1 MNFKSVVKYSIRF
14 FFLLSIVYISTIYFF
29 DKFVYLNSEQKFEL
43 YLKLVEDRNRFY
55 EFIPLSWITV
65 DGLFF
70 ILIFIFLIILFT
82 TKFYTYVNELDFV
95 YNNKYFD
102 EYLML
107 YLMWNSFLL
116 SCLYIFRFNGLS
128 RLNLILFTFLIP
140 LILFLFRNS
149 EIFSN
154 LLGRPISKENFIT
167 FNLDELSNFK
177 NLKILAYRKLKSA
190 LFISENELTSF
201 VINEVDKLNKIINL
215 NLIVIRLNNT
225 NKLAQKLENYL
236 INLNKKVLLISDKS
250 ISFNKNFIYRM
261 KQVDSKFLY
270 YFNNDIQYG
279 SKYILKRTFDIIVS
293 LILIVLLLPLLIV
306 ISAFITLTDGKP
318 FLVHQNRVGLHGN
331 QFKMFKFRTM
341 YINSHEKRE
350 TLKNLNVK
358 GGPLFKIEND
368 PRLIKRL
375 VFLRKYSLDEL
386 PQLFNVIKGEMSL
399 VGPRPLFD
407 EDTSKFDKSYMRR
420 LNVLPGLTG
429 LLQINE
435 RNTSN
440 FELWHKYDIEYIDN
454 WSLYLDIK
462 ILFKTLKV
470 LRNKDIIGK

>member
-1 MNFKSVVKYSIRF
+1 MNFKSVVKYSVRF
-14 FFLLSIVYISTIYFF
+14 LFLLSIVYISTINFF
-29 DKFVYLNSEQKFEL
+29 DKFVYINFEQKFEF

-95 YNNKYFD
+95 YNKKYFD

-154 LLGRPISKENFIT
+154 FLGRSISKENFIT

-318 FLVHQNRVGLHGN
+318 FLVYQNRVGLHGN

>member
-154 LLGRPISKENFIT
+154 FLGRSISKENFIT

-318 FLVHQNRVGLHGN
+318 FLVYQNRVGLHGN

-470 LRNKDIIGK
+470 LKNKDIIGK

>member
-318 FLVHQNRVGLHGN
+318 FLVYQNRVGLHGN